1 MGAGEVIMF
10 YILIP
15 LAIIPIILFVIAIVE
30 YIVENIVRHFKGE
43 QYIKKGGD
51 TMVNFYIELEGL
63 IDSQEL
69 YQKLM
74 CYKVNML
81 DIGTKTIIQGE
92 MTEYS
97 FLRVIMISRQYGR
110 LTITV
115 NQKPAITTRGGFS
128 ML

>member
-1 MGAGEVIMF
+1 
-10 YILIP
+10 
-15 LAIIPIILFVIAIVE
+15 
-30 YIVENIVRHFKGE
+30 
-43 QYIKKGGD
+43 
-51 TMVNFYIELEGL
+51 MVNFYIELEGL

-81 DIGTKTIIQGE
+81 DMGTKTIIQGE
-92 MTEYS
+92 ITEYS

-115 NQKPAITTRGGFS
+115 N
-128 ML
+128 